1 MKTSFL
7 KLVQSKG
14 EVLLHSSQSTG
25 DSMLFQK
32 SQKMIDS
39 APLVTSKYTA
49 SVFSAGP
56 SDQPVG
62 HTQGLLCACLLSSG
76 SQLWSRMRD
85 NEVRAQTIIGLCH
98 RAAGASLLPAALCS
112 ESVGGAV
119 LLVLGESAAT
129 RAWNLLV
136 PS

>member
-1 MKTSFL
+1 M
-7 KLVQSKG
+7 
-14 EVLLHSSQSTG
+14 LLHSSQSTS
-25 DSMLFQK
+25 DSVLFQK

-39 APLVTSKYTA
+39 APLVTSEYTA

-56 SDQPVG
+56 SDQPVS

-76 SQLWSRMRD
+76 SQLRSHMRD
-85 NEVRAQTIIGLCH
+85 AEVHAQRVIGLCH

-112 ESVGGAV
+112 ESDGGAV

-129 RAWNLLV
+129 RTWNLLV